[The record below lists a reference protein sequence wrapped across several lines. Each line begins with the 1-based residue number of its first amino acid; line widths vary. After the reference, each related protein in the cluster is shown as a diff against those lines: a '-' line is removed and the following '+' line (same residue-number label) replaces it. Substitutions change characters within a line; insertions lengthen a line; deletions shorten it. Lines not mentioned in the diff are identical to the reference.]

1 MTRNAKIVC
10 TLGPEPADRDAITGL
25 TRAEISVVQLNAS
38 LGTTDE
44 RREFIALV
52 RDIDD
57 RTAKL
62 QFDPH

>member
-1 MTRNAKIVC
+1 MTRIAKIVC
-10 TLGPEPADRDAITGL
+10 TLGPEPADCDVMTGL
-25 TRAEISVVQLNAS
+25 TKADISAARLNACV
-38 LGTTDE
+38 GTTDE